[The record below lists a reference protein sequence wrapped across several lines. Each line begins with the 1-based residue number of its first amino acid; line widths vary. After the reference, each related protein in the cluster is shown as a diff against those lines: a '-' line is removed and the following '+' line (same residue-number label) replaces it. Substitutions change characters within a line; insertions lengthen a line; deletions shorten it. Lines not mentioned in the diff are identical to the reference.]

1 MTMLIHLTLQQWSL
15 KEFLNLKHIT
25 NQDNENHCSLWSLS
39 YDSVVVTA
47 KRRTRSGQEERQ
59 DEKEIERQR

>member
-1 MTMLIHLTLQQWSL
+1 MIIHLTLQQRSA
-15 KEFLNLKHIT
+15 KKFLNVKHIT

-39 YDSVVVTA
+39 FDSVVVTA
-47 KRRTRSGQEERQ
+47 ERHTQSGQEERH